1 MGRCCCTN
9 VGSCTVQDTLSNI
22 MPSIVSTASW
32 RSNRSGSPSFSQGNS
47 RATLLVENAECDEGR
62 PCDALAF
69 ARISG
74 LIAEQKVLCQSIFLQ
89 MHLLCKTAEACLT
102 DGMLTMDKINQF
114 PKTSVFH
121 ILAGTLR
128 YFNSSASAISRRSPE
143 PSRLCSLT
151 ARVQTFLR
159 Q

>member
-1 MGRCCCTN
+1 
-9 VGSCTVQDTLSNI
+9 
-22 MPSIVSTASW
+22 
-32 RSNRSGSPSFSQGNS
+32 
-47 RATLLVENAECDEGR
+47 
-62 PCDALAF
+62 
-69 ARISG
+69 
-74 LIAEQKVLCQSIFLQ
+74 

-159 Q
+159 QWKLSTRSSRTWASVYLLWSVGQPHSNACLLARAARTPPNVGQVGPPTTGLRGAEGRSRLCCHHSASSHLESRRTKCKMVPVSRMWLA